1 MKKKLNENYY
11 SLFHRQSSL
20 DVNIIG
26 DKINVNFPPVFW
38 NACEVVTS
46 LFNYFYH
53 HHQRERS
60 ANFYCQSLKAPQTF
74 QIIGGIL
81 RSRKTLMLAIKSLGM
96 TMMNIT
102 SNFDLYL
109 GTSWTDEK
117 DGGDRGGRRTQILTT
132 DKFLGMVNWLGW
144 LSLSLFIYLRTSWT
158 ESWCWLGGKRTQIG
172 LV

>member
-1 MKKKLNENYY
+1 MQIWTKVMWALIFYLWKKTQQKLLFTFSSPIQLRCKYY
-11 SLFHRQSSL
+11 WWQ
-20 DVNIIG
+20 
-26 DKINVNFPPVFW
+26 DKCKVPPVFW
-38 NACEVVTS
+38 KSCEVVTS

-60 ANFYCQSLKAPQTF
+60 ANFYCQSLKALQTF

-81 RSRKTLMLAIKSLGM
+81 RSRNPLMLAIKSLGM

-132 DKFLGMVNWLGW
+132 DKFLGMMNW
-144 LSLSLFIYLRTSWT
+144 
-158 ESWCWLGGKRTQIG
+158 
-172 LV
+172 